1 MVLVPRSNYRVGG
14 RRGRPTTVVALDS
27 FYIDSTEV
35 TVGAYAPFLIATRAA
50 APWAHAPPATWPVT
64 GVLWAEAQAFC
75 RWRDPAARLPTEAE
89 WEAAASGP
97 SGGGG
102 ARSRGDVRGAR
113 RAKAARG
120 TDTPKAA
127 GSFPRGR
134 SAVGAGDQISNA
146 EGSLPA
152 GPSGPTRQV

>member
-1 MVLVPRSNYRVGG
+1 VRGAQAGMVLVPRSNYRVGG

-50 APWAHAPPATWPVT
+50 APWAHAPPATWPLT

-97 SGGGG
+97 SGGG
-102 ARSRGDVRGAR
+102 AACRWGDVWEAGGGM
-113 RAKAARG
+113 AAAA
-120 TDTPKAA
+120 TDL
-127 GSFPRGR
+127 
-134 SAVGAGDQISNA
+134 VM
-146 EGSLPA
+146 EE
-152 GPSGPTRQV
+152 V